1 MIHRLVTF
9 LYIESVCDRKHV
21 RRRTVLTGETPRNDE
36 EAVRKIFIVFDV
48 TNTIA
53 VVVKAA
59 F

>member
-1 MIHRLVTF
+1 
-9 LYIESVCDRKHV
+9 
-21 RRRTVLTGETPRNDE
+21 VLTGETPRNDE